1 MPADETGTEVDDG
14 QSVEEDLFGEDV
26 ESDDDV
32 TLTDGEVDEE
42 SEESDEDEGQPDE
55 TEEDKEDKFDYKK
68 GYKELQK
75 GYNESREEV
84 KESNTQRESL
94 ENQFV
99 RFGGVDKAMAAL
111 DFVNTD
117 QDFRDLVVK
126 KQNNEIIGVDESKLS
141 PQQKEAFNTV
151 RQVVKGELAPV
162 IADFNK
168 KLKELVDSE
177 ISPHTNAMKDVNL
190 EHHIDKMTDKYGDG
204 WLSQLDSMEKL
215 KSTLPDQAKIAP
227 TFNDIDRLYIE
238 SLRENGLFD
247 KFIISQAKVLAKGK
261 KDKTTKRPRS
271 SGGTETGEK
280 DKSKPPADMMEAGA
294 RVLAR
299 RK

>member
-1 MPADETGTEVDDG
+1 MPEDETGTEVDDG

-32 TLTDGEVDEE
+32 TLTEDEVDEE
-42 SEESDEDEGQPDE
+42 SEEPGEDEGQPGE
-55 TEEDKEDKFDYKK
+55 TEEEKEDKFDYKK

-84 KESNTQRESL
+84 KESTAQRESL

-99 RFGGVDKAMAAL
+99 RFGGVDKALTAL
-111 DFVNTD
+111 EYVNTD

-151 RQVVKGELAPV
+151 RQVVKSELAPV
-162 IADFNK
+162 ITDFNK
-168 KLKELVDSE
+168 RLKELVDSE

-215 KSTLPDQAKIAP
+215 KSTLSPQAKIAP
-227 TFNDIDRLYIE
+227 TFKDIDRLYIE
-238 SLRENGLFD
+238 SLRETGKFD
-247 KFIISQAKVLAKGK
+247 AFIIKQAKELAKGK
-261 KDKTTKRPRS
+261 SSKTTRRPKS
-271 SGGTETGEK
+271 SGGTETSEK
-280 DKSKPPADMMEAGA
+280 DKSKPPADILEAGA
-294 RVLAR
+294 RVLRR

>member
-1 MPADETGTEVDDG
+1 MPEEETGTEVDDR

-32 TLTDGEVDEE
+32 TLTEDEIDEE
-42 SEESDEDEGQPDE
+42 SEESNDDEGQPDE
-55 TEEDKEDKFDYKK
+55 TEEEKEDKFDYKK

-84 KESNTQRESL
+84 KGEKSQRESL

-99 RFGGVDKAMAAL
+99 RFGGVDKALTAL

-126 KQNNEIIGVDESKLS
+126 KQNNEIIGVDESKFS
-141 PQQKEAFNTV
+141 PQQKEAFHTV

-162 IADFNK
+162 IAEFNQ
-168 KLKELVDSE
+168 KLKQLVDSE

-190 EHHIDKMTDKYGDG
+190 EHHIDKMTEKYGED

-215 KSTLPDQAKIAP
+215 KSTLPEQAKIAP
-227 TFNDIDRLYIE
+227 TFKDIDRLYIE
-238 SLRENGLFD
+238 SLREEGKFD
-247 KFIISQAKVLAKGK
+247 AFIIKQAKQLAKGK
-261 KDKTTKRPRS
+261 SSKTTKRPKS

-280 DKSKPPADMMEAGA
+280 DKDKPPADILEAGA
-294 RVLAR
+294 RVLRR